1 MRNGIRIKENGVRIM
16 RNEKKNH
23 ARTDLRS
30 EKVRRIIDSEPPFFI
45 RWGVVAV
52 IAVLLIVAFIAFEFL
67 R

>member
-1 MRNGIRIKENGVRIM
+1 MRNGIRIKENGVGIM